1 MTINYYLDSKFNKNG
16 EKAIY
21 CFIRGIAKYNK
32 IQINTGIKINPKFW
46 NEKNQSVRKTF
57 NGHIEINLFLN
68 YGKSEIQK
76 VYSQAAVNKLYSYE
90 RLKNDFCSIF
100 NRKPKKEKPKTFFDV
115 FDCYLESKKDTAS
128 ISTKNNY
135 QTLLNHLLNF
145 QHKNRSKITFDT
157 INLEFFDKLMSY
169 YINDLQNI
177 NNTFHNAVK
186 LLKSFL
192 NWATERGY
200 NNLLE
205 YKKFKTKG
213 TENEV
218 VYLTEDELLRLFNLD
233 LTSNPRLEKVRD
245 VFCLACFSGQRFSD
259 VSKLKAEH
267 IRDGKWYLRT
277 QKTKDLIEIP
287 LNDYALEIVQKYF
300 DNGLQFP
307 VITNKCSNRY
317 LKELGQIAE
326 IVEPI
331 TIVRYK
337 GAERLEHSKPKYEL
351 LGTHT
356 ARRTFVT
363 LSLEKGLRQEIL
375 MSVTGHKDYRTLK
388 KYIKITDNV
397 KEQEMKKVWRKK

>member
-1 MTINYYLDSKFNKNG
+1 
-16 EKAIY
+16 
-21 CFIRGIAKYNK
+21 
-32 IQINTGIKINPKFW
+32 
-46 NEKNQSVRKTF
+46 
-57 NGHIEINLFLN
+57 
-68 YGKSEIQK
+68 
-76 VYSQAAVNKLYSYE
+76 
-90 RLKNDFCSIF
+90 
-100 NRKPKKEKPKTFFDV
+100 
-115 FDCYLESKKDTAS
+115 
-128 ISTKNNY
+128 
-135 QTLLNHLLNF
+135 
-145 QHKNRSKITFDT
+145 
-157 INLEFFDKLMSY
+157 MSY

-186 LLKSFL
+186 LFKSFL

-218 VYLTEDELLRLFNLD
+218 VYLTEQELLRLFNLD
-233 LTSNPRLEKVRD
+233 LSGNPRLEKVRD
-245 VFCLACFSGQRFSD
+245 VFCLACFTGQRFSD

-267 IRDGKWYLRT
+267 IRNGKWYLHT

-307 VITNKCSNRY
+307 VITNKFSNRC

-337 GAERLEHSKPKYEL
+337 GAERLEHTKPKYEL
-351 LGTHT
+351 IGTHT

-363 LSLEKGLRQEIL
+363 LSLEKGLRQEIV

-388 KYIKITDNV
+388 KYIKISDNV